1 MKRIA
6 ILTIFPE
13 AFDSF
18 LGGPVIQRAIQKNL
32 VAIEIVDIRSFADG
46 SYRHIDDSPYGGG
59 AGMIMRCE
67 PVIGALKN
75 TEKASSKKLFFSPA
89 GKTYT
94 QKMAHDLSREED
106 LILLCGHYEGMDA
119 RIEPYFDGS
128 ISLGDYILTGGEL
141 PAMIVTDSIVR
152 LLKGALRD
160 ASTED
165 ESFENGLLEYPQYTH
180 PLTFEGVSVPD
191 VLTSGNHGRIA
202 EWKRKESLRQTL
214 LKRPD
219 LLKKAELSKQDQK
232 LLEEIKEEISDEGN

>member
-1 MKRIA
+1 MKRIC

-18 LGGPVIQRAIQKNL
+18 LAGPVIRRAVQKEL
-32 VAIEIVDIRSFADG
+32 LRIEIIDIRGFADG

-67 PVIGALKN
+67 PVIRALRS
-75 TEKASSKKLFFSPA
+75 TASSASRSFFFSPS

-94 QKMAHDLSREED
+94 QKMAHELAQEED
-106 LILLCGHYEGMDA
+106 LIFLCGHYEGMDA

-152 LLKGALRD
+152 LLKGALRQE
-160 ASTED
+160 STAD
-165 ESFENGLLEYPQYTH
+165 ESFEHDLLEYPQYTH
-180 PLTFEGVSVPD
+180 PLTFEGVSVPQ
-191 VLTSGNHGRIA
+191 VLTSGNHGRIE

-219 LLKKAELSKQDQK
+219 LLEKAHLSQHDQK
-232 LLEEIKEEISDEGN
+232 LLEEIEEEQSHEGN